1 MREIDAVLFDY
12 GGVLTGPVK
21 HSIAGWLAADAIEP
35 ESFSRTLRAWLSRDA
50 EDGTPIHR
58 LETGELNRRGFEALL
73 AAELRTTD
81 GRAVAPDGI
90 LGRLFAGMQPDP
102 AMFALA
108 EELRAT
114 GLKVGLLSNSWG
126 NTYPRARI
134 DALLDPVV
142 ISGEV
147 GLRKPHA
154 AIYELAWSGSAY
166 PPTGCS
172 SSTTPSPT
180 CSARG
185 QSACRPCCTSTTRRP
200 APPWPNW
207 CQTSTPTRQ
216 ESPHD
221 HHHDPDRHRDR
232 SGPRHR
238 RRRRAAPRR
247 RRLRRRRPRPRR
259 GRLQGRRRRRSRPPA
274 AGHSRSAST
283 SPTRRRSRP
292 RSSGSPP
299 SWASRPCWSTTPAS
313 SATTCS
319 SR

>member
-1 MREIDAVLFDY
+1 MQMIDTVLFDY

-35 ESFSRTLRAWLSRDA
+35 ESFSRTLRAWLSQDA

-58 LETGELNRRGFEALL
+58 LETGDLTVADFEALL

-81 GRAVAPDGI
+81 GRAVVPDGI

-154 AIYELAWSGSAY
+154 AIYELALDRLGLAADRVLFIDDAEPNVLGARTVGLQALLHVDHPSTRAALTDLV
-166 PPTGCS
+166 PNLNPHPTGV
-172 SSTTPSPT
+172 T
-180 CSARG
+180 A
-185 QSACRPCCTSTTRRP
+185 
-200 APPWPNW
+200 
-207 CQTSTPTRQ
+207 
-216 ESPHD
+216 
-221 HHHDPDRHRDR
+221 
-232 SGPRHR
+232 
-238 RRRRAAPRR
+238 
-247 RRLRRRRPRPRR
+247 
-259 GRLQGRRRRRSRPPA
+259 
-274 AGHSRSAST
+274 
-283 SPTRRRSRP
+283 
-292 RSSGSPP
+292 
-299 SWASRPCWSTTPAS
+299 
-313 SATTCS
+313 
-319 SR
+319 

>member
-21 HSIAGWLAADAIEP
+21 HSIASWLAADAIEP
-35 ESFSRTLRAWLSRDA
+35 ESFSGTLRAWLSRDA
-50 EDGTPIHR
+50 EDGTPVHR
-58 LETGELNRRGFEALL
+58 LETGELTIQEFEALL
-73 AAELRTTD
+73 AAELRSVD

-154 AIYELAWSGSAY
+154 AIYELALGRLGVPADRVLFIDDAEPNVLGARTVGLQALLHIDHPSTRSALTELV
-166 PPTGCS
+166 PDLNAHPTGV
-172 SSTTPSPT
+172 T
-180 CSARG
+180 A
-185 QSACRPCCTSTTRRP
+185 
-200 APPWPNW
+200 
-207 CQTSTPTRQ
+207 
-216 ESPHD
+216 
-221 HHHDPDRHRDR
+221 
-232 SGPRHR
+232 
-238 RRRRAAPRR
+238 
-247 RRLRRRRPRPRR
+247 
-259 GRLQGRRRRRSRPPA
+259 
-274 AGHSRSAST
+274 
-283 SPTRRRSRP
+283 
-292 RSSGSPP
+292 
-299 SWASRPCWSTTPAS
+299 
-313 SATTCS
+313 
-319 SR
+319 